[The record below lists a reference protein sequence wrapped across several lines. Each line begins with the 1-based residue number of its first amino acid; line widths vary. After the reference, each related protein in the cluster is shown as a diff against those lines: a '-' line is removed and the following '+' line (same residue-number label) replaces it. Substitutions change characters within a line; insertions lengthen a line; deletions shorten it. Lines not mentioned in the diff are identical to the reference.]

1 MDRVTREVD
10 EMATKTEG
18 TARLVRAQVSNV
30 LGIKLAEVKF
40 GADGGMVVIGG
51 ENGAGKSSLLD
62 ALRWA
67 LDGVKPKGKEL
78 LHHGADKGVVT
89 LDLAG
94 EVVEV
99 RRAVTEKG
107 TTLKVTGPD
116 GGDLKKPQGVL
127 DALCGRFGIDP
138 TEFLTLNEEQQA
150 KRVQEVMGVDFT
162 DLDADYKRLYEER
175 TNANRRVRDAEGEL
189 RNLPKPETGDTTEEV
204 VLSELVNH
212 IAEVETLERSFEA
225 DGRRIETLRCESAE
239 HKAEIETLDQ
249 RIAMLRE
256 KRAKVI
262 EEGKQLATKVADN
275 NDAMDRNRAAGTDAA
290 GLRAKLANAET
301 INARVAV
308 SKRRSDAEGKVRV
321 LGIDAERVDKAL
333 AAVQVERSK
342 RIEAAPLCIAGVDIQ
357 NGVVCYNNAPLSEA
371 SDGQRLKVAF
381 EIAAAG
387 NPDLR
392 VLFLRHGALLDSKNR
407 QTVADLARERGY
419 TVVMEVVGTSGIDVL
434 IEEGVAK

>member
-1 MDRVTREVD
+1 
-10 EMATKTEG
+10 MAMKEG

-40 GADGGMVVIGG
+40 SADGGMVVIGG

-138 TEFLTLNEEQQA
+138 TEFLTLSDADQA
-150 KRVQEVMGVDFT
+150 KRVQEVMGVDFA
-162 DLDADYKRLYEER
+162 DLDTEYKRLYEER

-189 RNLPKPETGDTTEEV
+189 RNLPRPEPGDPTEEV
-204 VLSELVNH
+204 VLSDLLRQISVAE
-212 IAEVETLERSFEA
+212 IAESIGANDEKKLNDLRAKNHSLSYEIADIETKL
-225 DGRRIETLRCESAE
+225 ETLRHERDAV
-239 HKAEIETLDQ
+239 
-249 RIAMLRE
+249 IA
-256 KRAKVI
+256 
-262 EEGKQLATKVADN
+262 EGKALAAQVQTSNSALAKMKDEGSDSAS
-275 NDAMDRNRAAGTDAA
+275 
-290 GLRAKLANAET
+290 LRAKLANAET

-308 SKRRSDAEGKVRV
+308 AKRRVEAESKVRA
-321 LGIDAERVDKAL
+321 LGIDAEKVDKSL

-357 NGVVCYNNAPLSEA
+357 NGAVHYNNAPLSEA

-387 NPDLR
+387 NPDLK

-407 QTVADLARERGY
+407 KTVAELARERGY